1 MGDKNA
7 LLSRLVYRGILRWV
21 KEHSDVPFSIQ
32 QTHVNAVL
40 PELKGVKM
48 NLHDASAVR
57 YLARYGFESASSD
70 GMPGRVDRGLDALRL
85 LNTHY
90 HRLVEEMRRT
100 RQEKSQ
106 IVDTVKY
113 KIGQVFRH
121 KKYGYKG
128 IIYGFDETCQR
139 DEEWMRQMGVRNPDM
154 PFYYALPD
162 EMDSTRFFGGFRLS
176 KYVAE
181 ENIAALDDGKVV
193 HRALENFFIGY
204 SKDMKRYVPTKRL
217 QFEYPDE
224 EYERMMTEMVPVADN
239 ANLLLY
245 DDDGESSDDNA
256 DANTKEE
263 R

>member
-7 LLSRLVYRGILRWV
+7 LLSRLVYRGILRWA

-40 PELKGVKM
+40 PELVGVKM
-48 NLHDASAVR
+48 NLQDASAVR
-57 YLARYGFESASSD
+57 YLARYGFESAD
-70 GMPGRVDRGLDALRL
+70 GTVDRGLEALRL

-90 HRLVEEMRRT
+90 HRVVEEMRRT
-100 RQEKSQ
+100 RREKSQ
-106 IVDTVKY
+106 IVDAVKY

-224 EYERMMTEMVPVADN
+224 EYERMMIDMVPVADD

-245 DDDGESSDDNA
+245 DDDNDDDDTHA
-256 DANTKEE
+256 RRE
-263 R
+263 